1 MFGGWYFSR
10 PFWLYRTIAGRGAR
24 DGRINHPKDGIVQEM
39 DLEVGRL
46 DFVGA
51 FLREIEVKLADRES
65 GSTVSKVDSGD
76 YDMAVQN
83 LETVMRTRRAPLD
96 SLPAKSRRELVKV
109 MVDLINQHQKSK
121 RDDPN
126 FLTHYEA
133 DLITMAEI
141 KIEAVWKNWESLHNS
156 IEAKATHVHD
166 EWFNAYREY
175 EALNELHSKKE
186 YRQPHPLI
194 GTGFYALILIG
205 LGLSEYWINMLA
217 FQLWFVKDSL
227 ELYISAALPSIT
239 IPFFA
244 HIVGTQLRYWQGK
257 KELGEKIRW
266 QSVVIVMGSLIVALC
281 AASSLVWLRTKFV
294 AFEERQPVDL
304 SQAVSVLALNVAGLC
319 AGIGAA
325 YIAHDVDSELENI
338 CKRKKILLKYL
349 HGTWRRWA
357 QLAAQFDV
365 LRGKCIA
372 EVGTIRA
379 DAASKIMEYRD
390 YNIRYR
396 ADVSIPSVF
405 RSEVGDRFFKARD
418 FSHELSATPP
428 PFSEVET
435 NFLRAQSDAR
445 RREASS
451 KSVDQSND
459 SVRSAVES
467 VPSHVVDVGRP
478 AGEAA

>member
-1 MFGGWYFSR
+1 MYGGWYFSR

-39 DLEVGRL
+39 RPEIGQL

-51 FLREIEVKLADRES
+51 FLREIEVRLADRES
-65 GSTVSKVDSGD
+65 GAAASQPDSSD
-76 YDMAVQN
+76 YDMAVQI

-96 SLPAKSRRELVKV
+96 SLPSESRRELVKV
-109 MVDLINQHQKSK
+109 MVDLIDQHEQRKLDEQ
-121 RDDPN
+121 RDC
-126 FLTHYEA
+126 LTHYEA
-133 DLITMAEI
+133 DLVEMAEK
-141 KIEAVWKNWESLHNS
+141 KIYAVCENWEAYHNS
-156 IEAKATHVHD
+156 IEATAKRVHD
-166 EWFNAYREY
+166 EWYNAYREH
-175 EALNELHSKKE
+175 EALNELHSKKG

-194 GTGFYALILIG
+194 GTGFYALILMG

-227 ELYISAALPSIT
+227 DLYISALLPSIV

-281 AASSLVWLRTKFV
+281 AACSLVFLRATYV
-294 AFEERQPVDL
+294 AFEGREAIDV
-304 SQAVSVLALNVAGLC
+304 SQAVSILALNVAGLC

-338 CKRKKILLKYL
+338 CKRKKVLLKYL
-349 HGTWRRWA
+349 HGTWQRWA
-357 QLAAQFDV
+357 KLAAEFDE

-372 EVGTIRA
+372 QVGTIRS
-379 DAASKIMEYRD
+379 DAVSKIMEYRD

-396 ADVSIPSVF
+396 ADAQIPAVF
-405 RSEVGDRFFKARD
+405 KNQVGDRFFKARD

-428 PFSEVET
+428 PFSEVEAK
-435 NFLRAQSDAR
+435 FLQAQSEAR
-445 RREASS
+445 QVPLETAQPGDFDRQLKE
-451 KSVDQSND
+451 
-459 SVRSAVES
+459 SAGV
-467 VPSHVVDVGRP
+467 HVVDVGRP